1 MLELKELFRPKD
13 EFKFEEKLRKNFKIH
28 PEEKVF
34 FRDNSPINK
43 LKNAHIETLTQHLL
57 KKIEEKSEVYMS
69 PKQKQNI
76 L

>member
-43 LKNAHIETLTQHLL
+43 LKNAHIETLT
-57 KKIEEKSEVYMS
+57 
-69 PKQKQNI
+69 
-76 L
+76 